1 MGKTEIKYLT
11 LSQEDLIEAGAF
23 DLQMAMKALKE
34 GLVKFKDNRILFPD
48 KIVQIFNE
56 ETQERINCL
65 PATLL
70 DEKIC
75 GVKWVSVFPPNPRRF
90 GVQNLSAII
99 VLSEIEKGFPV
110 CVMDGTLCSNM
121 RVAAMG
127 ATAADVL
134 AKKDAESIGFIGA
147 GEQAKMHLLGMKAVR
162 PGLKVCK
169 VAAVSVAEEEAFI
182 RDLSPLMPDVEF
194 VACNTVLKD
203 AIVDSDIIVTAT
215 SAQAPLLKAEWIKK
229 GAFYS
234 HIGGW
239 EDEYEVVKM
248 ADKIVC
254 DDWETVKHRTQTV
267 SRCYKDG
274 VITDAD
280 IHGNLIDVL
289 SGAKPGR
296 ENDEEFIY
304 FDAVGL
310 AYVDVSIANA
320 MYECAK
326 AAGVGTWSY
335 IAGEY
340 DLRKGPGRQGEILI
354 EPYIPLFSFS
364 SLKRNNGPLFSG
376 PLLRLNIK
384 FR

>member
-1 MGKTEIKYLT
+1 MNRTEIKYLT

-23 DLQMAMKALKE
+23 DFQLAIEALKKS
-34 GLVKFKDNRILFPD
+34 LFLFKDERILFPD
-48 KIVQIFNE
+48 KIVQIFKE

-70 DEKIC
+70 DDKIC

-110 CVMDGTLCSNM
+110 CVMDGTLCSNI

-127 ATAADVL
+127 ATAAEVL
-134 AKKDAESIGFIGA
+134 ARKDAETIGFIGA
-147 GEQAKMHLLGMKAVR
+147 GEQAKMHLLGMKSVR
-162 PGLKVCK
+162 SGLKTCK
-169 VAAVSVAEEEAFI
+169 VAAISTEEEEAFI
-182 RDLSPLMPDVEF
+182 RDLAPLLPDMTF
-194 VACNTVLKD
+194 VSCKTVLKD
-203 AIVDSDIIVTAT
+203 AITDSDIIVTAT
-215 SAQAPLLKAEWIKK
+215 SAQAPLLKAEWMQK

-239 EDEYEVVKM
+239 EDEYEVVKK

-274 VITDAD
+274 VISDAN
-280 IHGNLIDVL
+280 IHGNLIDIL
-289 SGAKPGR
+289 SGETPGR
-296 ENDEEFIY
+296 ESHDEFIY

-310 AYVDVSIANA
+310 SYVDVSIAYA
-320 MYECAK
+320 MYNRAK
-326 AAGVGTWSY
+326 EANLGSWSY
-335 IAGEY
+335 LQEKMIFEK
-340 DLRKGPGRQGEILI
+340 DLTDKVKL
-354 EPYIPLFSFS
+354 
-364 SLKRNNGPLFSG
+364 
-376 PLLRLNIK
+376 
-384 FR
+384 

>member
-1 MGKTEIKYLT
+1 MNHSEIKYLT

-23 DLQMAMKALKE
+23 DFRLAIDALKKSLFRFKE
-34 GLVKFKDNRILFPD
+34 GRILFPD

-99 VLSEIEKGFPV
+99 ILSEIEKGFPV
-110 CVMDGTLCSNM
+110 CVMDGTLCSNI

-127 ATAADVL
+127 ATAAEAL
-134 AKKDAESIGFIGA
+134 ARQDAETIGFIGA

-162 PGLKVCK
+162 PSLKVCK
-169 VAAVSVAEEEAFI
+169 VAAVSEEEENAFVKE
-182 RDLSPLMPDVEF
+182 LSPLLPDMTF
-194 VACNTVLKD
+194 VSCKTSLKD
-203 AIVDSDIIVTAT
+203 AVTDSDIIVTAT

-239 EDEYEVVKM
+239 EDEYAVVKM

-267 SRCYKDG
+267 SRCYKDKI
-274 VITDAD
+274 ITDSD
-280 IHGNLIDVL
+280 IYGNLIDIL
-289 SGAKPGR
+289 SGEKPGR
-296 ENDEEFIY
+296 ENDDEFIY

-310 AYVDVSIANA
+310 SYVDVSIAYA
-320 MYECAK
+320 MYSKAK
-326 AAGVGTWSY
+326 SANFGTWSY
-335 IAGEY
+335 LQEKMIFEKDLAGKVK
-340 DLRKGPGRQGEILI
+340 L
-354 EPYIPLFSFS
+354 
-364 SLKRNNGPLFSG
+364 
-376 PLLRLNIK
+376 
-384 FR
+384 

>member
-1 MGKTEIKYLT
+1 MG
-11 LSQEDLIEAGAF
+11 
-23 DLQMAMKALKE
+23 
-34 GLVKFKDNRILFPD
+34 VR
-48 KIVQIFNE
+48 V
-56 ETQERINCL
+56 
-65 PATLL
+65 
-70 DEKIC
+70 
-75 GVKWVSVFPPNPRRF
+75 PPNPRRF

-110 CVMDGTLCSNM
+110 CVMDGTLCSNI

-127 ATAADVL
+127 ASAAEVL
-134 AKKDAESIGFIGA
+134 ARKDSESIGFIGA

-169 VAAVSVAEEEAFI
+169 VAAVSEAEEEAFI
-182 RDLSPLMPDVEF
+182 RDMGKILPDMTF
-194 VACNTVLKD
+194 VSCKTVLKD
-203 AIVDSDIIVTAT
+203 AITDSDTIVTAT

-239 EDEYEVVKM
+239 EDEYAVVKM

-280 IHGNLIDVL
+280 VYGNLIDIL
-289 SGAKPGR
+289 SGEKPGR

-310 AYVDVSIANA
+310 SYVDVSIAYA
-320 MYECAK
+320 MYKRALEAN
-326 AAGVGTWSY
+326 VGTWSY
-335 IAGEY
+335 LQEKMIFEK
-340 DLRKGPGRQGEILI
+340 DLTDK
-354 EPYIPLFSFS
+354 
-364 SLKRNNGPLFSG
+364 
-376 PLLRLNIK
+376 IK
-384 FR
+384 F

>member
-1 MGKTEIKYLT
+1 MGKTEIAYLT
-11 LSQEDLIEAGAF
+11 LSQEDLVEAGAF
-23 DLQMAMKALKE
+23 DLKMAIEALKE
-34 GLVKFKDNRILFPD
+34 GLFKFREGRILFPD
-48 KIVQIFNE
+48 KIVQIFNQ

-127 ATAADVL
+127 AAAAQVL
-134 AKKDAESIGFIGA
+134 SREDSRTIGFIGA
-147 GEQAKMHLLGMKAVR
+147 GEQAKMHLLGMKSVR

-169 VAAVSVAEEEAFI
+169 VAAVSCEEEEAFI
-182 RDLSPLMPDVEF
+182 RDLSPLVPDMEF
-194 VACNTVLKD
+194 VSCKTVLKD

-239 EDEYEVVKM
+239 EDEYAVVTM
-248 ADKIVC
+248 ADKLVC
-254 DDWETVKHRTQTV
+254 DDWETVKHRTQTI

-274 VITDAD
+274 IITDAD
-280 IHGNLIDVL
+280 IHGNLIDIL
-289 SGAKPGR
+289 TGSKPGR
-296 ENDEEFIY
+296 ERDDEFIY
-304 FDAVGL
+304 FNAVGL
-310 AYVDVSIANA
+310 AYVDVSIAYA
-320 MYECAK
+320 MYQRAK
-326 AAGVGTWSY
+326 EAGVGTRSRLQEKM
-335 IAGEY
+335 IFEK
-340 DLRKGPGRQGEILI
+340 DLIGRVQ
-354 EPYIPLFSFS
+354 F
-364 SLKRNNGPLFSG
+364 
-376 PLLRLNIK
+376 
-384 FR
+384 

>member
-1 MGKTEIKYLT
+1 MGNTEIKYLS

-23 DLQMAMKALKE
+23 DLVLAREALEE
-34 GLVKFKDNRILFPD
+34 GLFKFRDGRILFPD

-70 DEKIC
+70 DNKIC
-75 GVKWVSVFPPNPRRF
+75 GVKWVSVFPPNPRRY
-90 GVQNLSAII
+90 GVQNLSAIT

-110 CVMDGTLCSNM
+110 CVMDGTLCSNV

-127 ATAADVL
+127 AAAARVL
-134 AKKDAESIGFIGA
+134 SRENSEVIGFIGA
-147 GEQAKMHLLGMKAVR
+147 GEQAKMHLLGMKSVR

-169 VAAVSVAEEEAFI
+169 VAAKEEAEEQAFI
-182 RDLSPLMPDVEF
+182 RDLSPLLPDMEF
-194 VACNTVLKD
+194 VACHTVLQD
-203 AIVDSDIIVTAT
+203 AIEGSDIIVTGT
-215 SAQAPLLKAEWIKK
+215 SAQAPLLKAAWIKE

-239 EDEYEVVKM
+239 EDEYAVVQK
-248 ADKIVC
+248 ASKIVC

-289 SGAKPGR
+289 SGKIPGR
-296 ENDEEFIY
+296 ENDQEFIY
-304 FDAVGL
+304 FNAVGL
-310 AYVDVSIANA
+310 AYVDVSIAYA
-320 MYECAK
+320 MYKKCLE
-326 AAGVGTWSY
+326 AGTGTWTY
-335 IAGEY
+335 LQEKMIFEKDLAG
-340 DLRKGPGRQGEILI
+340 KV
-354 EPYIPLFSFS
+354 
-364 SLKRNNGPLFSG
+364 
-376 PLLRLNIK
+376 K
-384 FR
+384 F

>member
-1 MGKTEIKYLT
+1 MGASEIKYLT
-11 LSQEDLIEAGAF
+11 LSQEDLINAGAF
-23 DLQMAMKALKE
+23 DLKMAMTALKE
-34 GLVKFKDNRILFPD
+34 SLFKFRQERILFPD
-48 KIVQIFNE
+48 KIVQIFNQ

-127 ATAADVL
+127 ATAADAL
-134 AKKDAESIGFIGA
+134 ARKDSTTIGFIGA
-147 GEQAKMHLLGMKAVR
+147 GEQAKMHLLGMKSVR
-162 PGLKVCK
+162 PSLKVCK
-169 VAAVSVAEEEAFI
+169 VAAKEADEEAAFI
-182 RDLSPLMPDVEF
+182 RDLSPLLPDMTF

-203 AIVDSDIIVTAT
+203 AIVDSDIIVTGT

-239 EDEYEVVKM
+239 EDEYKVVQM

-267 SRCYKDG
+267 SRCYKEG
-274 VITDAD
+274 LITDAD

-289 SGAKPGR
+289 DGTRSGR
-296 ENDEEFIY
+296 ESEDEFIY
-304 FDAVGL
+304 FNAVGL

-320 MYECAK
+320 MFEKAK
-326 AAGVGTWSY
+326 SAGIGTATY
-335 IAGEY
+335 MQENMIFEKALAGKV
-340 DLRKGPGRQGEILI
+340 R
-354 EPYIPLFSFS
+354 F
-364 SLKRNNGPLFSG
+364 
-376 PLLRLNIK
+376 
-384 FR
+384 

>member
-1 MGKTEIKYLT
+1 MSNTEIKYLT
-11 LSQEDLIEAGAF
+11 LSQEALIDAGAVDF
-23 DLQMAMKALKE
+23 CLAIAALKKS
-34 GLVKFKDNRILFPD
+34 LVLFKDERILFPD
-48 KIVQIFNE
+48 KIVQIFKE

-70 DEKIC
+70 DDKIC

-110 CVMDGTLCSNM
+110 CVMDGTLCSNI

-127 ATAADVL
+127 ATAAEVL
-134 AKKDAESIGFIGA
+134 ARKDAETIGFIGA

-162 PGLKVCK
+162 PSLKVCK
-169 VAAVSVAEEEAFI
+169 VAAVSEAEEEAFI
-182 RDLSPLMPDVEF
+182 RDLSKLLPDMTF
-194 VACNTVLKD
+194 VSCKTVLKD
-203 AIVDSDIIVTAT
+203 AVTDSDIIVTAT

-239 EDEYEVVKM
+239 EDEYAVVKM

-274 VITDAD
+274 VISDAD
-280 IHGNLIDVL
+280 IHGNLIDIL
-289 SGAKPGR
+289 SGEKPGR
-296 ENDEEFIY
+296 ENDDEFIY

-310 AYVDVSIANA
+310 SYVDVSIAYA
-320 MYECAK
+320 MYTRAK
-326 AAGVGTWSY
+326 EANVGSWSY
-335 IAGEY
+335 LQEKMIFEKNLTG
-340 DLRKGPGRQGEILI
+340 KV
-354 EPYIPLFSFS
+354 
-364 SLKRNNGPLFSG
+364 
-376 PLLRLNIK
+376 K
-384 FR
+384 F

>member
-1 MGKTEIKYLT
+1 MNKSEIKYLT
-11 LSQEDLIEAGAF
+11 LSQENLIDAGAF
-23 DLQMAMKALKE
+23 DLKMAIQALKD
-34 GLVKFKDNRILFPD
+34 GLFKFDAGRILFPD

-65 PATLL
+65 PATLV
-70 DEKIC
+70 DDKIC

-127 ATAADVL
+127 AAAAEVL
-134 AKKDAESIGFIGA
+134 AREDSESIGFIGA
-147 GEQAKMHLLGMKAVR
+147 GEQAKMHLLGMKSVR

-169 VAAVSVAEEEAFI
+169 VAAVSKEEEEAFI
-182 RDLSPLMPDVEF
+182 RDLSPLMPDMTF
-194 VACNTVLKD
+194 VSCNTVLKD
-203 AIVDSDIIVTAT
+203 AIEDSDIIVTAT
-215 SAQAPLLKAEWIKK
+215 SAQAPLLKAQWIKK

-239 EDEYEVVKM
+239 EDEYDVVKM

-280 IHGNLIDVL
+280 IHGNLIEVL
-289 SGAKPGR
+289 KGKKPGR
-296 ENDEEFIY
+296 ERDDEFIY

-310 AYVDVSIANA
+310 AYVDVSIAHA
-320 MYECAK
+320 MYQRARE
-326 AAGVGTWSY
+326 AGVGTYSY
-335 IAGEY
+335 LQEKMIFEK
-340 DLRKGPGRQGEILI
+340 DLTNRV
-354 EPYIPLFSFS
+354 
-364 SLKRNNGPLFSG
+364 
-376 PLLRLNIK
+376 K
-384 FR
+384 F